1 MKELHE
7 LGIPLALALSRAS
20 LSLTHYHTRQY
31 ACNRAA
37 TAPSSLL
44 VAMLMH
50 QYSYEYQSISMRASM
65 PATELL
71 YCCFTAALL
80 LLYCC
85 FTDALLQNRVH
96 RLAITAALL
105 LLY

>member
-20 LSLTHYHTRQY
+20 LSLTHSHTRQY

-37 TAPSSLL
+37 TALTDLL

-50 QYSYEYQSISMRASM
+50 QHSYAYQMRAGM

-71 YCCFTAALL
+71 YCCIV

-85 FTDALLQNRVH
+85 LKCCFS
-96 RLAITAALL
+96 
-105 LLY
+105 